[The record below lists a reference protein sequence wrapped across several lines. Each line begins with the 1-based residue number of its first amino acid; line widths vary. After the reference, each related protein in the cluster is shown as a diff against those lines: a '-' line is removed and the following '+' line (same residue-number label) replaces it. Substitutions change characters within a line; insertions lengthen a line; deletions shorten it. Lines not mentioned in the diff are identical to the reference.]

1 MQTLTGSL
9 GLVQGGCA
17 LVVVKC
23 RGRRARA
30 AHRCRAR
37 AARVCV
43 GLLFGRDRGVGRWA
57 AAVVLGAVE
66 RRAVEARS
74 GSWLQLAL
82 PGVLS

>member
-1 MQTLTGSL
+1 M
-9 GLVQGGCA
+9 CA

-23 RGRRARA
+23 RGRRARG

-43 GLLFGRDRGVGRWA
+43 GLLLGRDPGVGRWVA
-57 AAVVLGAVE
+57 GVVLEVVE
-66 RRAVEARS
+66 RRAAAARS